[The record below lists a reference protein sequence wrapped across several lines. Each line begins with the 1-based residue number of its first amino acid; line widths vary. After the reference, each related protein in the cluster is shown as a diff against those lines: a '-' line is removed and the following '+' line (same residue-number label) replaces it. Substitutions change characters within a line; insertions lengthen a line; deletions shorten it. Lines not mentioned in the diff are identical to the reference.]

1 VVIISHRGNLNGP
14 LSDLENRPEQIDI
27 AIQSH
32 FDVEIDLWA
41 VDGNFFLGHDYPQ
54 YSINIDWLNV
64 RSERIWAHCK
74 NFQSFS
80 YLVAKKNNLNFFF
93 HQNDDYTLTS
103 KNNIWV
109 FPNKPY
115 DENSIIVS
123 TSEDDF
129 HHYAVNKPYGVCT
142 NFPTKL
148 VNFIK

>member
-1 VVIISHRGNLNGP
+1 MVIISHRGNLNGP
-14 LSDLENRPEQIDI
+14 LSDLENNPEQIDI
-27 AIQSH
+27 AIQNH
-32 FDVEIDLWA
+32 FDVEIDLWV
-41 VDGNFFLGHDYPQ
+41 VDGNFFLGHDYPK
-54 YSINIDWLNV
+54 YCINIDWLLA
-64 RSERIWAHCK
+64 RSARVWVHCK

-80 YLVAKKNNLNFFF
+80 YLVAKRNNLNFFF

-123 TSEDDF
+123 TSVDDF
-129 HHYAVNKPYGVCT
+129 HHYSVNKPYGVCT

-148 VNFIK
+148 VNFC